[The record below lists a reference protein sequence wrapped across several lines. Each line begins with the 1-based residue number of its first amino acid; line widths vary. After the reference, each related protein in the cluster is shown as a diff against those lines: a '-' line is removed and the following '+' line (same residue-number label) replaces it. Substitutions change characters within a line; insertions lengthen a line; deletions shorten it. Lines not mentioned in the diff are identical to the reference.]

1 MAADLAAAQDEGRR
15 LAEAAADGTVRAILG
30 LAAGLLPAYCAR
42 HSDAEVRGLMAHLLP
57 ALQREQ
63 RITVRVGPA
72 IAGAVRTD
80 LASMDDDLAS
90 RVSVTAV
97 DSLSPGDA
105 RIAWADG
112 SLVRDARAIHAA
124 MVDALAGLGLVDT
137 GTVGSI
143 EHAE

>member
-1 MAADLAAAQDEGRR
+1 MH
-15 LAEAAADGTVRAILG
+15 
-30 LAAGLLPAYCAR
+30 LLR
-42 HSDAEVRGLMAHLLP
+42 HLLP
-57 ALQREQ
+57 TLVREP

-97 DSLSPGDA
+97 DGLSPGDA
-105 RIAWADG
+105 RVAWADG
-112 SLVRDARAIHAA
+112 SLVRDAHAIHAA